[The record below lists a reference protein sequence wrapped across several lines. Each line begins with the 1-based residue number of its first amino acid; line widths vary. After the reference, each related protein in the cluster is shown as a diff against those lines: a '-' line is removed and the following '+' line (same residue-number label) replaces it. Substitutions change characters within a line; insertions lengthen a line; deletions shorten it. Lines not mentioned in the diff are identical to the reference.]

1 VLAIRRTFAGIVALA
16 SWACSGSTQPD
27 ATPQVADIVVNPSA
41 VTLSLNAQQPLQA
54 LVRNAA
60 GELVPDASV
69 TWTVEN
75 GAVAT
80 VSAAGVVTGVGL
92 GSTQV
97 AASARG
103 KSGIATV
110 TVQRTPVASVKVVP
124 DIVNAGIG
132 GTTQLIAKAYDAAQN
147 ELSDRTMVWTTS
159 NAGVATVDGNGL
171 VTAKAKGT
179 ATITA
184 TTEGKSGTSQ
194 FTISPGAVNKVTVTP
209 SSISMQTGQTQPL
222 AATAQDAS
230 GTVLSDRTT
239 IWSSDNTQVAT
250 VSGGNVTAVGRGSA
264 KISATVDGVSGSASV
279 TVANA
284 PVKSVTV
291 APASV
296 VVGSKV
302 QLTATVT
309 DTRNVVVTDRVVTWS
324 MPSNPY
330 ASINANSGEVTGIAA
345 GTVTVTARSEGKSG
359 SATVTVTNAPVAS
372 VSVAAASVPVGSK
385 VKLDATV
392 KDTRGVVVTD
402 RVVTWSVPANNGVA
416 SINASTG
423 ELTGLATGTVTVTA
437 TSEGKSGTA
446 TVTVTNAP
454 VASVTVAPLTVVAG
468 SKGQLTATVKDT
480 RGVVV
485 TDRTVTWSMPT
496 NLVALINATTG
507 EVTALLPGTVTA
519 TATSEGKSG
528 SATVT
533 VTPAPVKSVT
543 VAPSN
548 PTVDVGKT
556 QQFSAT
562 VVDVTDR
569 ETDRPVTWSSSNPQV
584 ASIDPNSGL
593 ATVLAAGTTTITA
606 SSDGVEGST
615 TLTAVPVVTSVS
627 VAPPS
632 QSIEQNTG
640 ITLTATVKDGA
651 GNPLAGQTVTWTTSD
666 ATVASLSVTT
676 GETVVVTGGLVG
688 EATITATSSGQS
700 GTSTIT
706 VTNAPVASV
715 VVRLGA
721 NEIKRNE
728 STTAMA
734 VVYDANQSP
743 LQGRDVSW
751 FAVGAAT
758 VSPSISETSAGG
770 DSSAKATV
778 KAKNKSPTTNA
789 IISATVS
796 GKSGSASLTVLQ

>member
-1 VLAIRRTFAGIVALA
+1 M
-16 SWACSGSTQPD
+16 
-27 ATPQVADIVVNPSA
+27 
-41 VTLSLNAQQPLQA
+41 LQ
-54 LVRNAA
+54 
-60 GELVPDASV
+60 
-69 TWTVEN
+69 
-75 GAVAT
+75 
-80 VSAAGVVTGVGL
+80 
-92 GSTQV
+92 
-97 AASARG
+97 
-103 KSGIATV
+103 
-110 TVQRTPVASVKVVP
+110 
-124 DIVNAGIG
+124 
-132 GTTQLIAKAYDAAQN
+132 
-147 ELSDRTMVWTTS
+147 
-159 NAGVATVDGNGL
+159 
-171 VTAKAKGT
+171 
-179 ATITA
+179 
-184 TTEGKSGTSQ
+184 
-194 FTISPGAVNKVTVTP
+194 P
-209 SSISMQTGQTQPL
+209 SSS
-222 AATAQDAS
+222 
-230 GTVLSDRTT
+230 
-239 IWSSDNTQVAT
+239 
-250 VSGGNVTAVGRGSA
+250 
-264 KISATVDGVSGSASV
+264 
-279 TVANA
+279 
-284 PVKSVTV
+284 PV
-291 APASV
+291 
-296 VVGSKV
+296 
-302 QLTATVT
+302 
-309 DTRNVVVTDRVVTWS
+309 
-324 MPSNPY
+324 
-330 ASINANSGEVTGIAA
+330 ASINASTGEVTGLSA
-345 GTVTVTARSEGKSG
+345 GSVTAIATSEGKSG

-372 VSVAAASVPVGSK
+372 VSVADASVVIGSK
-385 VKLDATV
+385 VKLVATV
-392 KDTRGVVVTD
+392 TDTRGVVVTD

-606 SSDGVEGST
+606 SSEGVEGST

-706 VTNAPVASV
+706 VTNAPEASV

>member
-1 VLAIRRTFAGIVALA
+1 VSSESVLRIRRMLAGIVALA

-69 TWTVEN
+69 TWTAEN
-75 GAVAT
+75 AAIAT
-80 VSAAGVVTGVGL
+80 VSPTGVVTAVGL
-92 GSTQV
+92 GSTQI

-110 TVQRTPVASVKVVP
+110 TVQRTPVASVVVVP
-124 DIVNAGIG
+124 NVVNAGIG
-132 GTTQLIAKAYDAAQN
+132 GTTQLIAKAYDAGQN
-147 ELSDRTMVWTTS
+147 ELSGRDMVWTTS
-159 NAGVATVDGNGL
+159 NAAVATVDGNGL

-194 FTISPGAVNKVTVTP
+194 FTISPGAVSKVTVTP
-209 SSISMQTGQTQPL
+209 SSISMVTGQTQPL

-230 GTVLSDRTT
+230 GTVLSDRTA

-302 QLTATVT
+302 QLSATVT

-324 MPSNPY
+324 MPNNPY
-330 ASINANSGEVTGIAA
+330 ASINANTGEVTGLSA
-345 GTVTVTARSEGKSG
+345 GTVTATAKSEGKSG

-372 VSVAAASVPVGSK
+372 V
-385 VKLDATV
+385 
-392 KDTRGVVVTD
+392 
-402 RVVTWSVPANNGVA
+402 
-416 SINASTG
+416 
-423 ELTGLATGTVTVTA
+423 
-437 TSEGKSGTA
+437 
-446 TVTVTNAP
+446 
-454 VASVTVAPLTVVAG
+454 TVAPVTIVAG
-468 SKGQLTATVKDT
+468 SKAKLTATVKDT

-485 TDRTVTWSMPT
+485 TDRAVTWSMPT
-496 NLVALINATTG
+496 NLVAVINASTG

-533 VTPAPVKSVT
+533 VTLAPVKSVT
-543 VAPSN
+543 VAPSD

-562 VVDVTDR
+562 VVDVTDK

-584 ASIDPNSGL
+584 ASIDANTGL

-606 SSDGVEGST
+606 KSDGVEGST
-615 TLTAVPVVTSVS
+615 TLTAVPVVASVS

-632 QSIEQNTG
+632 QSIEQNTS

-651 GNPLAGQTVTWTTSD
+651 GNALAGQPVTWTTSD
-666 ATVASLSVTT
+666 ATVASLSATT
-676 GETVVVTGGLVG
+676 GESVVVTGGLVG

-706 VTNAPVASV
+706 VTDAPVASV

-721 NEIKRNE
+721 AEIKRNE
-728 STTAMA
+728 STTAVA
-734 VVYDANQSP
+734 VAYDANQSP

-758 VSPSISETSAGG
+758 VSPSISTTSAGE
-770 DSSAKATV
+770 DSAANATV
-778 KAKNKSPTTNA
+778 KGKGKSPTTSA

-796 GKSGSASLTVLQ
+796 GRSGSASLTVSQ

>member
-1 VLAIRRTFAGIVALA
+1 VSSESVSAIRRTLAGIVALA

-27 ATPQVADIVVNPSA
+27 ATPQVADIVVNPSS

-69 TWTVEN
+69 TWTTEN
-75 GAVAT
+75 GGIAS
-80 VSAAGVVTGVGL
+80 VSDAGVVTAVGL

-110 TVQRTPVASVKVVP
+110 TVQRTPVASVVVVP
-124 DIVNAGIG
+124 NVVNAGIG
-132 GTTQLIAKAYDAAQN
+132 GTTQLIAKAYDAGQN
-147 ELSDRTMVWTTS
+147 ELSGRTMVWTTS

-194 FTISPGAVNKVTVTP
+194 FTVSPGAVSKVTVTP
-209 SSISMQTGQTQPL
+209 SSISMVTGQTQPL

-230 GTVLSDRTT
+230 GTVLTDRTA

-250 VSGGNVTAVGRGSA
+250 VSAGNVTAVGRGSA

-296 VVGSKV
+296 VVGAKV
-302 QLTATVT
+302 QLTATIT

-330 ASINANSGEVTGIAA
+330 ASINANTGEVTGIAA
-345 GTVTVTARSEGKSG
+345 GTVTATARSEGKTG

-372 VSVAAASVPVGSK
+372 VSVAAASVAVGSK

-392 KDTRGVVVTD
+392 TDTRGVVVTD

-423 ELTGLATGTVTVTA
+423 EVTGLA
-437 TSEGKSGTA
+437 
-446 TVTVTNAP
+446 
-454 VASVTVAPLTVVAG
+454 
-468 SKGQLTATVKDT
+468 
-480 RGVVV
+480 
-485 TDRTVTWSMPT
+485 
-496 NLVALINATTG
+496 
-507 EVTALLPGTVTA
+507 PGTVTA

-533 VTPAPVKSVT
+533 VTLAPVKSVT
-543 VAPSN
+543 VAPSD
-548 PTVDVGKT
+548 PTVDVGTT

-562 VVDVTDR
+562 VVDVNDK
-569 ETDRPVTWSSSNPQV
+569 ETNRPVTWSSSNPQV
-584 ASIDPNSGL
+584 ASIDANTGL

-606 SSDGVEGST
+606 SSEGVEGST
-615 TLTAVPVVTSVS
+615 TLTGVPVVASVS
-627 VAPPS
+627 VEPPS
-632 QSIEQNTG
+632 PSIEQNAV

-651 GNPLAGQTVTWTTSD
+651 GNALAGQPVTWTTSD
-666 ATVASLSVTT
+666 ATVASLSATT
-676 GETVVVTGGLVG
+676 GESVVVTGGLAG
-688 EATITATSSGQS
+688 QATITATSSGQS

-706 VTNAPVASV
+706 VTNGPVASV

-721 NEIKRNE
+721 SDIKRNE
-728 STTAMA
+728 STTAIA
-734 VVYDANQSP
+734 VAYDPNQSP

-758 VSPSISETSAGG
+758 VSPSISKTSTGG
-770 DSSAKATV
+770 GSAANATV
-778 KAKNKSPTTNA
+778 KAKNKSPTTDA

-796 GKSGSASLTVLQ
+796 GKSGSASLTVSQ